1 MNFLKRA
8 VRYCFRQKLRSLL
21 LFSVFTLL
29 STSVLI
35 CISSGR
41 AVRQGTKQMK
51 ETAGASIQMD
61 IDSQN
66 KANYGSSEDYG
77 DGQIGYTYQGDYI
90 TQDIIDKISK
100 LDGVLGSNV
109 TETDGFYGIPEG
121 LDVFPGQF
129 NVDME
134 LAIPY
139 DTVMDSS
146 LDIKFLNGT
155 YKLTAGRHIR
165 PDDKYTVLISE
176 ELADRNHLS
185 AGDKI
190 NFSVNY
196 EDRQSYEFTI
206 AGIYS
211 GTEGMSKD
219 GLFPFD
225 IPANKGYVDI
235 KSTNEIY
242 EMDGYS
248 SLSIY
253 TRSPEEAEKLL
264 DTIKKL
270 PEVEG
275 KTFVFHV
282 NQEDFDVVS
291 PPLMSFENMTDT
303 AVKAIMTAGTLI
315 ITLLL
320 GLWTR
325 SRQKEIGILFAIG
338 KSKAEIIGQFLTE
351 NLLIAFLSAGAA
363 SGLTY
368 YFAGRIGKFLIQQ
381 SDENVSDLT
390 VSVSIPE
397 LLGVYGIGL
406 ILICIAVILSSY
418 AVIRLK
424 PREILSKIN

>member
-1 MNFLKRA
+1 
-8 VRYCFRQKLRSLL
+8 
-21 LFSVFTLL
+21 
-29 STSVLI
+29 
-35 CISSGR
+35 
-41 AVRQGTKQMK
+41 
-51 ETAGASIQMD
+51 
-61 IDSQN
+61 
-66 KANYGSSEDYG
+66 
-77 DGQIGYTYQGDYI
+77 
-90 TQDIIDKISK
+90 
-100 LDGVLGSNV
+100 
-109 TETDGFYGIPEG
+109 
-121 LDVFPGQF
+121 
-129 NVDME
+129 
-134 LAIPY
+134 
-139 DTVMDSS
+139 
-146 LDIKFLNGT
+146 
-155 YKLTAGRHIR
+155 
-165 PDDKYTVLISE
+165 
-176 ELADRNHLS
+176 
-185 AGDKI
+185 
-190 NFSVNY
+190 
-196 EDRQSYEFTI
+196 
-206 AGIYS
+206 
-211 GTEGMSKD
+211 MSKD

>member
-100 LDGVLGSNV
+100 LDGVLGSNI

-129 NVDME
+129 NVDMG

-206 AGIYS
+206 AGI
-211 GTEGMSKD
+211 
-219 GLFPFD
+219 
-225 IPANKGYVDI
+225 
-235 KSTNEIY
+235 
-242 EMDGYS
+242 
-248 SLSIY
+248 
-253 TRSPEEAEKLL
+253 
-264 DTIKKL
+264 
-270 PEVEG
+270 
-275 KTFVFHV
+275 
-282 NQEDFDVVS
+282 
-291 PPLMSFENMTDT
+291 
-303 AVKAIMTAGTLI
+303 
-315 ITLLL
+315 
-320 GLWTR
+320 
-325 SRQKEIGILFAIG
+325 
-338 KSKAEIIGQFLTE
+338 
-351 NLLIAFLSAGAA
+351 
-363 SGLTY
+363 
-368 YFAGRIGKFLIQQ
+368 
-381 SDENVSDLT
+381 
-390 VSVSIPE
+390 
-397 LLGVYGIGL
+397 
-406 ILICIAVILSSY
+406 
-418 AVIRLK
+418 
-424 PREILSKIN
+424 